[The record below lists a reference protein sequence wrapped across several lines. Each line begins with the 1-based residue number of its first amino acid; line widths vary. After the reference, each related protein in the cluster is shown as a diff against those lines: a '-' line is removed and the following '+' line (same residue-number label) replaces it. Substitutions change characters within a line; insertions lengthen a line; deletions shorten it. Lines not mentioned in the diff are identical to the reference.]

1 VRASLIFVA
10 MATLASAALTGCSDT
25 PKESPSP
32 TPTPTNCEVSSPP
45 ATVQWKRTGA
55 VLSDLGQALALDS
68 TQVCQELGVISCE
81 VVHRV
86 SLGGNDPFDRALYKP
101 FTEPLGTTPLAAE
114 RVVMQA
120 CVKRV
125 ELDKASATP
134 AVWKN
139 LDLNSAD
146 ISANVG
152 PDSGFYKDTVELGR
166 RLLGRDPSADEIA
179 ELAVLAKDE
188 AGAPV
193 PSAEVAKLV
202 CFALGTSKEFLF
214 F

>member
-1 VRASLIFVA
+1 MRTSLIF
-10 MATLASAALTGCSDT
+10 ATLATLLSTALVGCADT
-25 PKESPSP
+25 PKESPAP
-32 TPTPTNCEVSSPP
+32 APTNCEASSAP

-55 VLSDLGQALALDS
+55 VLSDLGQALALNP
-68 TQVCQELGVISCE
+68 TEVCQELGVISCE

-101 FTEPLGTTPLAAE
+101 FSEPLGTTPLAAE

-125 ELDKASATP
+125 ELDKASASP

-139 LDLNSAD
+139 LDLKSTD
-146 ISANVG
+146 ISGNLG
-152 PDSGFYKDTVELGR
+152 PESGFYKDTVDLGR
-166 RLLGRDPSADEIA
+166 RLLARDLSADEIA
-179 ELAVLAKDE
+179 ELSVLAKDD

-193 PSAEVAKLV
+193 PSADVAKLV

>member
-1 VRASLIFVA
+1 MRASTIFAA
-10 MATLASAALTGCSDT
+10 MAVLFSTGLVGCADT
-25 PKESPSP
+25 PKESPG
-32 TPTPTNCEVSSPP
+32 PTPTNCEASSAP

-68 TQVCQELGVISCE
+68 SQVCQELGAISCE

-114 RVVMQA
+114 RVVMEA

-125 ELDKASATP
+125 ELDEASTSP
-134 AVWKN
+134 SVWKN
-139 LDLNSAD
+139 LDLKAAD
-146 ISANVG
+146 ISGNLG
-152 PDSGFYKDTVELGR
+152 PDGGFYKDTLELGR
-166 RLLGRDPSADEIA
+166 RFLARDLSAEEIA
-179 ELAVLAKDE
+179 ELAVLAKDD

-193 PSAEVAKLV
+193 PSADVAKLV

>member
-1 VRASLIFVA
+1 MRASPIVAA
-10 MATLASAALTGCSDT
+10 MAALFSAALVGCADT
-25 PKESPSP
+25 PKGSPA
-32 TPTPTNCEVSSPP
+32 PTPTNCEPSTAP

-55 VLSDLGQALALDS
+55 VLSDLSQALS
-68 TQVCQELGVISCE
+68 INPNTVCQELGAISCE

-114 RVVMQA
+114 RVAMQA

-125 ELDKASATP
+125 ELDKASGAP
-134 AVWKN
+134 SVWKN
-139 LDLNSAD
+139 LDLNATD
-146 ISANVG
+146 ISGNLG
-152 PDSGFYKDTVELGR
+152 PDSGFYKDTLELGR
-166 RLLGRDPSADEIA
+166 RLLARDLSADEIA
-179 ELAVLAKDE
+179 ELAVLAKDD

-193 PSAEVAKLV
+193 PSADVAKLV